1 MGITGHQP
9 ILWGIDLSYGTSI
22 HLMGAL
28 TDFMGYRPILWG
40 IDLSY
45 GASLHLT
52 GHWQILWGI
61 DLF

>member
-22 HLMGAL
+22 HMGAL

-45 GASLHLT
+45 GASLHLM

-61 DLF
+61 DQF